1 MNASPTPST
10 TSAPSTPT
18 PSSKNT
24 PEGGLLVLVVGPSGV
39 GKDTLIDGARATL
52 ADNREV
58 VFVRRDITRPAE
70 AGGEDHRPVSEA
82 EFQRREAAGGY
93 VLSWRAHGLCYGVP
107 ADILQDLA
115 LGRRVVVNVSRGVI
129 DEARRR
135 LWAVRI
141 VSVSA
146 DPEQLAARLRGRGRE
161 SEAEIADRIAR
172 AQAYGVAGDDVI
184 TLRNDG
190 SREAGVMAMIRAI
203 MIEG

>member
-1 MNASPTPST
+1 MNASLTPST

-24 PEGGLLVLVVGPSGV
+24 PKAGLLILVVGPSGV
-39 GKDTLIDGARATL
+39 GKDTLIDGARAAL
-52 ADNREV
+52 ADDPHV

-70 AGGEDHRPVSEA
+70 AGGEDHQPVSEA
-82 EFQRREAAGGY
+82 EFHRREAAGDY
-93 VLSWRAHGLCYGVP
+93 ALSWRAHGLCYGVP

-115 LGRRVVVNVSRGVI
+115 MGRRVVANVSRGVI
-129 DEARRR
+129 DETRRR
-135 LWAVRI
+135 RGAVRV

-146 DPEQLAARLRGRGRE
+146 DPEQLAERLRQRGRE
-161 SEAEIADRIAR
+161 SETEIADRIAR
-172 AQAYGVAGDDVI
+172 AQAYGVTGDDVI
-184 TLRNDG
+184 ALRNDG

>member
-1 MNASPTPST
+1 M
-10 TSAPSTPT
+10 
-18 PSSKNT
+18 
-24 PEGGLLVLVVGPSGV
+24 VGPSGV

-58 VFVRRDITRPAE
+58 VFVRRDVTRPAE

-115 LGRRVVVNVSRGVI
+115 AGRRVVVNVSRGVI

-135 LWAVRI
+135 LGAVRI

>member
-1 MNASPTPST
+1 M
-10 TSAPSTPT
+10 
-18 PSSKNT
+18 
-24 PEGGLLVLVVGPSGV
+24 VGPSGV
-39 GKDTLIDGARATL
+39 GKDTLIDGARAAL
-52 ADNREV
+52 ADDPAV
-58 VFVRRDITRPAE
+58 VFVRRDISRPAE

-82 EFQRREAAGGY
+82 EFQRREAASDY

-107 ADILQDLA
+107 ADILQDLTA
-115 LGRRVVVNVSRGVI
+115 GRRVVVNVSRGVI
-129 DEARRR
+129 DEARRKFG
-135 LWAVRI
+135 AVRV

-161 SEAEIADRIAR
+161 TEAEIADRIAR
-172 AQAYGVAGDDVI
+172 ARAYGVAGDDVI

>member
-1 MNASPTPST
+1 MA
-10 TSAPSTPT
+10 
-18 PSSKNT
+18 
-24 PEGGLLVLVVGPSGV
+24 VLVVGPSGV
-39 GKDTLIDGARATL
+39 GKDTLIDGARAAL
-52 ADNREV
+52 ADNPGV

-70 AGGEDHRPVSEA
+70 AGGEDHQPVTESE
-82 EFQRREAAGGY
+82 FLRREQAGDY

-107 ADILQDLA
+107 VEILQDLA
-115 LGRRVVVNVSRGVI
+115 AGRRVVVNVSRGVI

-135 LWAVRI
+135 LPAVRV

-146 DPEQLAARLRGRGRE
+146 DPDQLAERLRGRGRE
-161 SEAEIADRIAR
+161 SEVEIADRIAR

-184 TLRNDG
+184 ALRNDG